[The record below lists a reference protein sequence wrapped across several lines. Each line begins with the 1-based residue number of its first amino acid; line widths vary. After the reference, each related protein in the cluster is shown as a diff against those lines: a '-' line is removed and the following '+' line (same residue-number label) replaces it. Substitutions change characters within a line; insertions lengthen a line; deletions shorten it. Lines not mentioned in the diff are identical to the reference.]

1 MKDITNLKYPIGVQ
15 DFPSLRENGWLYV
28 DKTAYIHK
36 LVNGSVPFTFLSR
49 PRRFGKSLLL
59 STIEAYFQGRRELFK
74 GLEIDRLEPD
84 AWDEYAV
91 LHLDFN
97 KQGYFKAGDLED
109 TIEHNLQLW
118 EKTYGR
124 DESETSHTL
133 RFLGII
139 RRAKEKTGRGVV
151 VLIDEYDKPVLD
163 LIDQPEL
170 MEANRQLLK
179 SFYGGMK
186 SSQGNLRFVM
196 LTGVGKIA
204 QLNVFSGLNNIR
216 DISME
221 EDYSGIC
228 GISEVELHSIMEP
241 SVQLLADRRNYTLDE
256 AYAKLKLNYDGY
268 HFAEDLLDIY
278 NPWSLFNALASRK
291 ISDYWYA
298 TGTPSHLIKSLRTMN
313 IPIRDLDGC
322 EADGSALLYGNVT
335 GEDPVPIL
343 YYSGYLTVK
352 SYDGETDTY
361 TLGYPNEEVKH
372 GFLNNVLT
380 IIGQMQN
387 PLKSSMLIRKM
398 KTLIVE
404 NRTDEFLEVMK
415 SFMAGFDHIAI
426 GKNEY
431 HYQTVM
437 YCICKLLGLDSQ
449 MEVHTAEGR
458 IDMFIATDTHIYVM
472 EFKFDKPI
480 REACDQMEEKHYALP
495 FAIDQRKVVKV
506 AVVFSSKTHTI
517 DDWCVMP
524 A

>member
-1 MKDITNLKYPIGVQ
+1 
-15 DFPSLRENGWLYV
+15 
-28 DKTAYIHK
+28 
-36 LVNGSVPFTFLSR
+36 
-49 PRRFGKSLLL
+49 
-59 STIEAYFQGRRELFK
+59 
-74 GLEIDRLEPD
+74 
-84 AWDEYAV
+84 
-91 LHLDFN
+91 
-97 KQGYFKAGDLED
+97 
-109 TIEHNLQLW
+109 
-118 EKTYGR
+118 
-124 DESETSHTL
+124 
-133 RFLGII
+133 
-139 RRAKEKTGRGVV
+139 
-151 VLIDEYDKPVLD
+151 
-163 LIDQPEL
+163 
-170 MEANRQLLK
+170 
-179 SFYGGMK
+179 
-186 SSQGNLRFVM
+186 
-196 LTGVGKIA
+196 
-204 QLNVFSGLNNIR
+204 
-216 DISME
+216 
-221 EDYSGIC
+221 
-228 GISEVELHSIMEP
+228 
-241 SVQLLADRRNYTLDE
+241 
-256 AYAKLKLNYDGY
+256 
-268 HFAEDLLDIY
+268 
-278 NPWSLFNALASRK
+278 
-291 ISDYWYA
+291 
-298 TGTPSHLIKSLRTMN
+298 MN

-352 SYDGETDTY
+352 SYDDDTDTY

-495 FAIDQRKVVKV
+495 L
-506 AVVFSSKTHTI
+506 
-517 DDWCVMP
+517 P
-524 A
+524 